1 MAPRPRSLLRHP
13 SDSRS
18 PALDANWG
26 DWSRRD
32 GDAPQ
37 GLDLVSGGPG
47 TPNLPPH
54 PVHPHRA
61 GHKRCQGR
69 WENRSGKFPA
79 PGAGLGPGQERR
91 LCLPRLLSSAP
102 LRGLLEHQ
110 RQLGHPWEPRVPRL
124 ALTPVPRGACCSPV
138 GFSERFET
146 LRMKGTGRK
155 LRAQRERRPPRI
167 LPLVPPSEGPPA
179 LGGVGL

>member
-1 MAPRPRSLLRHP
+1 MHLRGWIWC
-13 SDSRS
+13 RGV
-18 PALDANWG
+18 L
-26 DWSRRD
+26 
-32 GDAPQ
+32 APQ
-37 GLDLVSGGPG
+37 ICHPTLCIHTEPG
-47 TPNLPPH
+47 TSGA
-54 PVHPHRA
+54 RA
-61 GHKRCQGR
+61 GGKIGQ
-69 WENRSGKFPA
+69 ENS
-79 PGAGLGPGQERR
+79 GAGLGPGQERR

-155 LRAQRERRPPRI
+155 LLAQRERRPPRI
-167 LPLVPPSEGPPA
+167 LPLVPPSEGPPT